1 MNLALETV
9 PPSRPLGLDIN
20 DLAPL
25 CGSPVAGRVEPGSG
39 GAPVT
44 VDTRLVYHRRLQRPI
59 WVRCEYPNRGEVVAV
74 FEQAGI
80 AMSGDSVEDAI
91 DGLVAEIFDA
101 FEDYSTEEAHLG
113 PGPRQQLRVL
123 REYV

>member
-1 MNLALETV
+1 MNLALATV
-9 PPSRPLGLDIN
+9 PPSRPLGLDIS
-20 DLAPL
+20 DFAPAG
-25 CGSPVAGRVEPGSG
+25 GSPVVRVEPRSG

-44 VDTRLVYHRRLQRPI
+44 VDTRLVYHSRLQRPI

-91 DGLVAEIFDA
+91 DALVVEIFDA
-101 FEDYSTEEAHLG
+101 FEDYSTEETNLG